1 MIKHMTF
8 SVVTLRIIIK
18 GGSASVPFSIII
30 LDADFFIMT
39 FRVMI
44 LSIMT

>member
-1 MIKHMTF
+1 MTF
-8 SVVTLRIIIK
+8 SIVTLRIIIIK